1 MSLTSYRA
9 APPRVGLGSFFGVCF
24 GGLEDLAAADF
35 SAAWAAVSW
44 ALEVFTVEFG
54 MGSGVV
60 PPPKPPG
67 RPNHG
72 SVAASGSASGQECVV
87 CGRCSKLVSGAWGP
101 LGPDWMSAVQ
111 GLRRSSDDWRRTAG
125 AGIEPFGRLGPVRCG
140 VAACIRPAY
149 RRAGLARPSGRPGFE
164 GGFPLRCFQRLSSPH
179 IATRRCRWRDN
190 RYTRGASIP
199 VLSY

>member
-72 SVAASGSASGQECVV
+72 SVAV
-87 CGRCSKLVSGAWGP
+87 
-101 LGPDWMSAVQ
+101 
-111 GLRRSSDDWRRTAG
+111 
-125 AGIEPFGRLGPVRCG
+125 
-140 VAACIRPAY
+140 
-149 RRAGLARPSGRPGFE
+149 LATGGRPGVCGVW
-164 GGFPLRCFQRLSSPH
+164 GGVPSWS
-179 IATRRCRWRDN
+179 AARRAA
-190 RYTRGASIP
+190 GA
-199 VLSY
+199 

>member
-9 APPRVGLGSFFGVCF
+9 APPRVGLGSFLVFVLV
-24 GGLEDLAAADF
+24 GLEDLAAADF

-72 SVAASGSASGQECVV
+72 SVAVSGQWPVVSGQECVV
-87 CGRCSKLVSGAWGP
+87 WGWCSKLVSGAW
-101 LGPDWMSAVQ
+101 
-111 GLRRSSDDWRRTAG
+111 
-125 AGIEPFGRLGPVRCG
+125 ERLGLIG
-140 VAACIRPAY
+140 
-149 RRAGLARPSGRPGFE
+149 
-164 GGFPLRCFQRLSSPH
+164 
-179 IATRRCRWRDN
+179 
-190 RYTRGASIP
+190 
-199 VLSY
+199 